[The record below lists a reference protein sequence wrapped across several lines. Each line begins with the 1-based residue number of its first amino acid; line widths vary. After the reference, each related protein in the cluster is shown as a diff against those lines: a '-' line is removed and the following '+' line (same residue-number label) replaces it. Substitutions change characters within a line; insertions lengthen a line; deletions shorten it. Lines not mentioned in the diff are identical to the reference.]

1 MLKRSGN
8 PDMSGK
14 KYIICSLIIL
24 FSCAILS
31 AQEITQLT
39 DIPTAGI
46 LQKGEV
52 SFPISISKNEG
63 VTFGAGVGIIPKL
76 MFGMEYGGEYIL
88 GNSIP
93 DWHSYPGV
101 FVKYRIFDES
111 PKMPAIAIGF
121 DSRGYGTFIDST
133 NIIDSLG
140 NIDSL
145 NYKEVNRYEIKSK
158 GFYVVAS
165 RNFNFLGNLG
175 IHFGVNYSTERDDN
189 DEDLNFFVGIDKS
202 INPQISLLTE
212 YDFAFNDNGK
222 SGNDET
228 YSFGEGNGYLN
239 AALQLKCSEH
249 IIIKIHFRDLLNNQY
264 KNPDRAIT
272 IQYTTNL

>member
-1 MLKRSGN
+1 MLRRSV
-8 PDMSGK
+8 PMYRDDISGK

-24 FSCAILS
+24 FACVILN

-52 SFPISISKNEG
+52 GFPISISKNEG
-63 VTFGAGVGIIPKL
+63 VSFGAGVGIIPKL
-76 MFGMEYGGEYIL
+76 MFGIQYGGEYIL
-88 GNSIP
+88 GDSIP

-121 DSRGYGTFIDST
+121 DSRGYGSFIKTVIDST
-133 NIIDSLG
+133 DNDST
-140 NIDSL
+140 
-145 NYKEVNRYEIKSK
+145 EVNRYEIKSK

-202 INPQISLLTE
+202 INPQISLLTG

-272 IQYTTNL
+272 IQYSTNL

>member
-1 MLKRSGN
+1 M
-8 PDMSGK
+8 K
-14 KYIICSLIIL
+14 KYLITTL
-24 FSCAILS
+24 AILIFS
-31 AQEITQLT
+31 GILNAQELTQLT

-52 SFPISISKNEG
+52 SFPISIIKNGG
-63 VTFGAGVGIIPKL
+63 VSFGAGVGIIPKL
-76 MFGMEYGGEYIL
+76 MFGIEYGGENIL
-88 GNSIP
+88 GIP
-93 DWHSYPGV
+93 EPKGNPSPGV

-111 PKMPAIAIGF
+111 PQMPAIAIGF
-121 DSRGYGTFIDST
+121 DSRGYGSFIDST
-133 NIIDSLG
+133 NIVDSLG

-158 GFYVVAS
+158 GFYAVAS

-189 DEDLNFFVGIDKS
+189 DENINFFVGIDKS
-202 INPQISLLTE
+202 INPQISILAE

-222 SGNDET
+222 SGHNDT

-239 AALQLKCSEH
+239 AALHLKCAENL
-249 IIIKIHFRDLLNNQY
+249 IIKIHFRDLLNNQY
-264 KNPDRAIT
+264 DYPDRSIT
-272 IQYTTNL
+272 IQYSTNL